1 MEFNSEGMFRASRAS
16 GEREKID
23 IYRESRP

>member
-1 MEFNSEGMFRASRAS
+1 MEFNSEGMFRASRLS

-23 IYRESRP
+23 IYRTERP